1 MPDRI
6 LRIRSEDARDLC
18 TITDEDTILGVAGLS
33 PDAELV
39 ILRLADHIRGMHSE
53 AQRGSPG
60 YLAAKVKRLEREL
73 EERGA

>member
-18 TITDEDTILGVAGLS
+18 TITDEATYIGAAS
-33 PDAELV
+33 MAEAALV
-39 ILRLADHIRGMHSE
+39 IHRLADHIRGVHSE
-53 AQRGSPG
+53 AQRTSPG
-60 YLAAKVKRLEREL
+60 GLAAKVKRLEREL